1 MSDHLTQYERS
12 ANMRKIRSKDTSP
25 ELLVRKKLHGLGFRY
40 RLHNA
45 NLPGKP
51 DLTLKKYRTAVFV
64 NGCFWHQHSKCR
76 YASIPKSNKEYWVP
90 KLKKNKSR
98 DQRNTALL
106 KKEKWN
112 VEVVW
117 ECQTKKSDLFEAA
130 ISKIVGRIKK
140 HD

>member
-1 MSDHLTQYERS
+1 
-12 ANMRKIRSKDTSP
+12 MRKIGSKNTKP
-25 ELLVRKKLHGLGFRY
+25 ELLVRKMLHRKGIRF
-40 RLHNA
+40 RLHA
-45 NLPGKP
+45 KDLPGKP
-51 DLTLKKYRTAVFV
+51 DISNKSKGFAIFV

-98 DQRNTALL
+98 DQRNAALL

-130 ISKIVGRIKK
+130 ISKIVGRIKQ